1 METFVVRIWAP
12 ADPAEDP
19 VVTGRVQGRLEHV
32 TSGRGWSF
40 RGVTELGQLIQV
52 QLGQSPVGELDTSG
66 AVNDGQGED

>member
-32 TSGRGWSF
+32 TSGRGGTF
-40 RGVTELGQLIQV
+40 RGLDELGRLIEV
-52 QLGQSPVGELDTSG
+52 ELRNKSHAVAAGPSGER
-66 AVNDGQGED
+66 EK